1 MQGSASAAPETY
13 PQALFATILSKVR
26 VSVHQAGLTRS
37 VPRLCAVD
45 LPEAIQVELADE
57 GGKAPVLKV
66 LGQNNV
72 RKVAQL
78 TNTTKQTEAQVDD
91 RHHPPT
97 TQAS

>member
-13 PQALFATILSKVR
+13 PQALFATILAKVR

-37 VPRLCAVD
+37 VPRLSAVD

-66 LGQNNV
+66 LRQNNV

-78 TNTTKQTEAQVDD
+78 TNTTKQRLKLMTDIINPQPK
-91 RHHPPT
+91 HPP
-97 TQAS
+97 

>member
-26 VSVHQAGLTRS
+26 VSVHQAGLSRS
-37 VPRLCAVD
+37 VPRLCAVDSD

-78 TNTTKQTEAQVDD
+78 TNTRLKLMTDIINPQPK
-91 RHHPPT
+91 HPP
-97 TQAS
+97 